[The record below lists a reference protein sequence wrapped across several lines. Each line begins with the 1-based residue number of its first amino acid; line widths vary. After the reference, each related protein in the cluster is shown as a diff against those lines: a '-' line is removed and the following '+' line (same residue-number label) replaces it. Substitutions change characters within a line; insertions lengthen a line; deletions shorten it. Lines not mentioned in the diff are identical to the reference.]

1 MTIGTTDD
9 PIPLKMPVITSIRPQ
24 RKYGRQTKD
33 SLSIPSAMAF
43 GRIGYINFKQLG
55 RSKIHRDTADYSG
68 NGHRTKGDTH
78 YLFYAVEFL
87 CTVVSSDKIEGGL
100 MKAVHCQVD
109 KAL

>member
-1 MTIGTTDD
+1 
-9 PIPLKMPVITSIRPQ
+9 
-24 RKYGRQTKD
+24 
-33 SLSIPSAMAF
+33 MAS

-109 KAL
+109 KAPSKFSGGGIAGDGYRSEGVWTTGL